1 MINCFEETYK
11 SPFETMTREESVKVL
26 NKVRRDHSPAHGWE
40 EIYGGVEAL
49 PNGRFRAVR
58 IHREIKSR

>member
-1 MINCFEETYK
+1 MANFFEETYK
-11 SPFETMTREESVKVL
+11 SPFETRTREEAERVL
-26 NKVRRDHSPAHGWE
+26 NEIRRDYSPAHGWE

-58 IHREIKSR
+58 IHKEIKLL